1 MDFFDF
7 VKTNKLTILII
18 SLIVNVFLVIAIS
31 TVGILYFQKDDNT
44 NEKINTLAS
53 AEPIN
58 NENDQKFYVEVKGA
72 VNKPGVYAV
81 NKNNILNDVILMAEG
96 FKDNAYTNNINLSR
110 KVEDAMVIYVYTE
123 KEYKNSNQNTK
134 TVYVKEKCECPT
146 YDISACTEDKKSEIV
161 VSYENSDSTNNS
173 SASVSSSNNNTSS
186 SAKEENTK
194 KIININTASKSDLM
208 TLTGI
213 GESKAVK
220 IIEYRNTNGLFK
232 NIDEIKNV
240 SGIGDAMFAKIK
252 DYITV

>member
-31 TVGILYFQKDDNT
+31 TVGILYFQKEDNPSA
-44 NEKINTLAS
+44 KVNTLAS

-58 NENDQKFYVEVKGA
+58 NKNDQKFYVEVKGA

-81 NKNNILNDVILMAEG
+81 NKNNILNDVIVMAEG

-123 KEYKNSNQNTK
+123 KEYKNNNQSTK

-146 YDISACTEDKKSEIV
+146 YDISACTENKKSEIV
-161 VSYENSDSTNNS
+161 VSYENSDSANNS
-173 SASVSSSNNNTSS
+173 TASVSSSNTSS
-186 SAKEENTK
+186 STSQESKEENTK

-213 GESKAVK
+213 G
-220 IIEYRNTNGLFK
+220 
-232 NIDEIKNV
+232 
-240 SGIGDAMFAKIK
+240 KIK
-252 DYITV
+252 IGLK